1 MSMTRAV
8 ALLLVVQGAQSLQ
21 LMTPSRRMAPVAPM
35 VARFAPVSMQED
47 GGREREKSKGRQA
60 TIARPK
66 PKPKEKSKEEVDKEG
81 EWKVLLHNDD
91 VSLALARSALFPC
104 NSAKIARACIPSLT
118 PPRRCAGAHLRLR
131 EHGHLQNGSRL
142 C

>member
-1 MSMTRAV
+1 MTRAV

-35 VARFAPVSMQED
+35 VARYAPVSMQED

-66 PKPKEKSKEEVDKEG
+66 PKPK
-81 EWKVLLHNDD
+81 
-91 VSLALARSALFPC
+91 
-104 NSAKIARACIPSLT
+104 AKLKPG
-118 PPRRCAGAHLRLR
+118 PRPQAKLPAQPVVGLDRQPVKQATG
-131 EHGHLQNGSRL
+131 
-142 C
+142 